1 MFHLSVPLNVVLPTY
16 EIPEEV
22 TPVHEVHLIS
32 QEEAQVLCH
41 RRHTILLLYATHPI
55 LVGLSM
61 AQRMHTGEQH
71 IVLIHIVI
79 IVSHHLV
86 FLLHRVGHRT
96 VNGFAF
102 LLFRHQ
108 IITFWLTVYF
118 AAIRW
123 TIEERRLTIL
133 LAVQIAAKGKDVV
146 RGILTHRRTGI
157 GPDEDNAITAI
168 ACQYHQHTG

>member
-1 MFHLSVPLNVVLPTY
+1 MFHLSVPLNVVLPPY

-22 TPVHEVHLIS
+22 TPVHEVYLIS

-86 FLLHRVGHRT
+86 FLLRRVGHRAID
-96 VNGFAF
+96 GLAL

-108 IITFWLTVYF
+108 VITFWLTVYF

-123 TIEERRLTIL
+123 TIEERRLAVL

-146 RGILTHRRTGI
+146 RGVLTHRRTGI
-157 GPDEDNAITAI
+157 GSDKDDAIAAIT
-168 ACQYHQHTG
+168 CQYHQHTG